1 MSLSII
7 YCGGASMNKVAALI
21 PHSGKVEL
29 LDRIVVYDDQSLTAE
44 LVVRGGGLLGA
55 DESVPAL
62 ASVEFMA
69 QTIAAYLSAMA
80 VQADQ
85 PACQGFLL
93 GTRRYNSNVTAF
105 TEGSKLMIRVEKIKQ
120 DEGLVVFDCR
130 IDGEGLEITATLN
143 VYQPPAIT

>member
-1 MSLSII
+1 MSLPII
-7 YCGGASMNKVAALI
+7 YCGGAGMNKVAALI

-29 LDRIVVYDDQSLTAE
+29 LE
-44 LVVRGGGLLGA
+44 LVP
-55 DESVPAL
+55 DL

-105 TEGSKLMIRVEKIKQ
+105 TEGSKLMVRVEKIKQ

-130 IDGEGLEITATLN
+130 IHGEGLEITATLN